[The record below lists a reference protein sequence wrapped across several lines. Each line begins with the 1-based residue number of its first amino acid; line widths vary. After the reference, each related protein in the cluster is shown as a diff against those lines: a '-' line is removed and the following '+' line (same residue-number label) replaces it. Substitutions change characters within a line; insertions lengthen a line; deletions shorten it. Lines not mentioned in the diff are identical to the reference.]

1 MQKTFCKSKT
11 KFDFL
16 LCIDRKSFIL
26 INEKTWGKGQSHM
39 DLAFYERLSK
49 AIATQFGTNCE
60 VVVHD
65 LTNGDLDHTIA
76 VIENG
81 HVSHRK
87 KGDGPSRVV
96 LEALTETDP
105 SKLEDSSG
113 YLMRTHDGR
122 ILKCSTVYIRD
133 ENGALEGVF
142 SINYDITELLMAE
155 RAVHSIL
162 RHREE
167 DKKLPERIPLSVNDL
182 LDDLIEQSVQ
192 LVGKPVAMMNKDD
205 KIKAIAFL
213 NKAGAFLIT
222 RSGDKVS
229 KYFGISKY
237 TLYSYIDAKI
247 PEQDEQKGS

>member
-1 MQKTFCKSKT
+1 
-11 KFDFL
+11 
-16 LCIDRKSFIL
+16 
-26 INEKTWGKGQSHM
+26 M
-39 DLAFYERLSK
+39 DLAFLERLAK
-49 AIATQFGTNCE
+49 AITAQFGSNCE
-60 VVVHD
+60 AAVHD
-65 LTNGDLDHTIA
+65 LKSGDMEHTIA

-81 HVSHRK
+81 HVTHRQ

-96 LEALTETDP
+96 LEALKEENP
-105 SKLEDSSG
+105 NALEDSAG

-133 ENGALEGVF
+133 ENGVPEGVF

-155 RAVHSIL
+155 RAVGSLLHY
-162 RHREE
+162 REE
-167 DKKLPERIPLSVNDL
+167 EKKTPARIPLSVNEL

-192 LVGKPVAMMNKDD
+192 LVGKPVAMMNKED

-222 RSGDKVS
+222 RSGDRVS

-237 TLYSYIDAKI
+237 TLYSYIDAKT
-247 PEQDEQKGS
+247 PNQE